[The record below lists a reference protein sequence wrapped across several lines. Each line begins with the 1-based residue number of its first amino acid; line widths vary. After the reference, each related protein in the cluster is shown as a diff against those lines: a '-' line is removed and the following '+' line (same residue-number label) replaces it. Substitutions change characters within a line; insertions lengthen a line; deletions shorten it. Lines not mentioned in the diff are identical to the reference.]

1 MIVTKLMLIIN
12 IVILLI
18 AIMTISATS
27 YGLGIN
33 KDDKAGPAYQ
43 SASTFL
49 TISIFFVI
57 ISIIS
62 LGIMLV
68 SFSSGSYENVV
79 KMLQTPGSV

>member
-18 AIMTISATS
+18 SIGTISATS
-27 YGLGIN
+27 YSLGIN
-33 KDDKAGPAYQ
+33 RNDQSGAGYQ
-43 SASTFL
+43 ASSTFL

-68 SFSSGSYENVV
+68 SFNNGSYENVG
-79 KMLQTPGSV
+79 KMLGTPESV